1 MKRIGVSVGIIT
13 ALAVLHGAAWA
24 ETTPAPATPQ
34 VGTTA
39 PGGAD
44 AGMPG
49 SPRGAGRRRAPR
61 QSACAADI
69 AKFCA
74 SVERGQGRYRECLT
88 QHLEE
93 LSPACK
99 EHVQGRAGA
108 GGRGAAR
115 SRWQASCGTE
125 IDKFCKDVQSGQGR
139 VRQCL
144 LEHESELG
152 ESCKAAVQ
160 APRGGGR

>member
-1 MKRIGVSVGIIT
+1 MKRISVSVGVIV
-13 ALAVLHGAAWA
+13 ALVMLRGAVGA

-34 VGTTA
+34 VGTTV
-39 PGGAD
+39 PGAAG

-61 QSACAADI
+61 QSPCTADI
-69 AKFCA
+69 EKFCA
-74 SVERGQGRYRECLT
+74 GVERGQGRYRDCLM

-99 EHVQGRAGA
+99 EHVQGRT
-108 GGRGAAR
+108 GGGSRGAAR
-115 SRWQASCGTE
+115 SRWQASCGAE
-125 IDKFCKDVQSGQGR
+125 IDKFCKDVQAGQGR

-144 LEHESELG
+144 MEHESELG
-152 ESCKAAVQ
+152 EACKAAVQ
-160 APRGGGR
+160 ARRGGGR